1 MSEISAQ
8 LVKELR
14 AITGAGMMD
23 CKKALKDSNGD
34 KNKAIENLRQKG
46 LAKADKKA
54 SRVALEGVIESY
66 IHTGNKI
73 GVLVEVNCETDF
85 VARRKEFKDFAKEL
99 AMQIA
104 ASPNVEYVTFNDLPA
119 KIIEQ
124 EKQIESLRE
133 DLKNKAENI
142 KQSILEGRVRKNLQ
156 QLVLYDTPYM
166 RTSKISRTPRG
177 LQNFLEYVLEFIQ
190 DITKSQ
196 IGEHNYRNWI
206 PFIGTLFLFIF
217 VSNWSGAL
225 IPWKIIVLPEG
236 ELSAPTNDINTT
248 AALALLTSLA
258 YFYAGIS
265 KKGLNYFSRYIQ
277 PTPILLPINILEDFT
292 KPLSLSFRLFGN
304 ILADELV
311 VAVLTLLVPL
321 IIPLPVMMLGLF
333 ASSIQ
338 ALIFSTLAAA
348 YIAAGLAVG
357 LAAIGPGIGQGTA
370 SAQAVEGIARQ
381 PEAEGKIRGTLLLS
395 LAFMEALTIYG
406 LVVALSLLF
415 ANPFI
420 S

>member
-85 VARRKEFKDFAKEL
+85 VARRKEFKDFAKEI

-119 KIIEQ
+119 EIIEQ
-124 EKQIESLRE
+124 EKKIESLRE

-156 QLVLYDTPYM
+156 QLVLYDTPYI
-166 RTSKISRTPRG
+166 RDESITIATLIKLKISYFNENIKVRR
-177 LQNFLEYVLEFIQ
+177 FVRY
-190 DITKSQ
+190 
-196 IGEHNYRNWI
+196 
-206 PFIGTLFLFIF
+206 TLD
-217 VSNWSGAL
+217 N
-225 IPWKIIVLPEG
+225 
-236 ELSAPTNDINTT
+236 
-248 AALALLTSLA
+248 
-258 YFYAGIS
+258 
-265 KKGLNYFSRYIQ
+265 
-277 PTPILLPINILEDFT
+277 
-292 KPLSLSFRLFGN
+292 
-304 ILADELV
+304 
-311 VAVLTLLVPL
+311 
-321 IIPLPVMMLGLF
+321 
-333 ASSIQ
+333 
-338 ALIFSTLAAA
+338 
-348 YIAAGLAVG
+348 
-357 LAAIGPGIGQGTA
+357 
-370 SAQAVEGIARQ
+370 
-381 PEAEGKIRGTLLLS
+381 
-395 LAFMEALTIYG
+395 
-406 LVVALSLLF
+406 
-415 ANPFI
+415 
-420 S
+420 

>member
-1 MSEISAQ
+1 MLISSVKVGEHFYWFIGSFKLHAQ
-8 LVKELR
+8 VFIVSCFII
-14 AITGAGMMD
+14 AI
-23 CKKALKDSNGD
+23 LIIF
-34 KNKAIENLRQKG
+34 AILG
-46 LAKADKKA
+46 
-54 SRVALEGVIESY
+54 
-66 IHTGNKI
+66 
-73 GVLVEVNCETDF
+73 
-85 VARRKEFKDFAKEL
+85 
-99 AMQIA
+99 
-104 ASPNVEYVTFNDLPA
+104 
-119 KIIEQ
+119 
-124 EKQIESLRE
+124 
-133 DLKNKAENI
+133 
-142 KQSILEGRVRKNLQ
+142 
-156 QLVLYDTPYM
+156 
-166 RTSKISRTPRG
+166 TSKISRTPRG

-217 VSNWSGAL
+217 ISNWSGAL

-311 VAVLTLLVPL
+311 VTVLTLLVPL

-338 ALIFSTLAAA
+338 ALIFATLAAA
-348 YIAAGLAVG
+348 YIGE
-357 LAAIGPGIGQGTA
+357 AI
-370 SAQAVEGIARQ
+370 E
-381 PEAEGKIRGTLLLS
+381 EH
-395 LAFMEALTIYG
+395 
-406 LVVALSLLF
+406 
-415 ANPFI
+415 
-420 S
+420 